1 MITGTSFYPP
11 DPPREVITIDNMGE
25 WRNDMV
31 DAYHPPLEEYEG
43 TGPLERTFYK
53 YHKYRPLHFRKPV
66 LKLSNLKLQKLK
78 NLKLAVGSK
87 LKSKLKSKLNLKQA
101 VGSKLKSKLKSKLNL
116 KLALKSKLKSK
127 PLLKLPKLKKLKFKG
142 LHKPKPSYR
151 PHSSGRPS
159 YKPAPA
165 QEPIFSYETTSQ
177 PTTTTTTTTSHP
189 TYVVSYSP
197 PVYEEPTSYKPI
209 PKSPPSTSLAP
220 AYSPPYRPPPVLE
233 AYSRPAQ
240 ETQPQSYLPVKEG
253 FVEVASR
260 VPEQPLPAAWE
271 EDFGP
276 RLEELLDLEARV
288 NNAKFPSVNSFT
300 DNFSTTFVWGPPQR
314 RY

>member
-1 MITGTSFYPP
+1 M
-11 DPPREVITIDNMGE
+11 
-25 WRNDMV
+25 NDMV
-31 DAYHPPLEEYEG
+31 DAYHPLLEEYEG
-43 TGPLERTFYK
+43 TSPVDRTFYK
-53 YHKYRPLHFRKPV
+53 YHKYRPLHFRRPV

-87 LKSKLKSKLNLKQA
+87 LKSKLRSKLNLKQA

-116 KLALKSKLKSK
+116 KLALKSKL
-127 PLLKLPKLKKLKFKG
+127 PKLKKLKFKG

-151 PHSSGRPS
+151 PHSSSRPS
-159 YKPAPA
+159 YRPAPP
-165 QEPIFSYETTSQ
+165 QEPSYSYETTSQ

-240 ETQPQSYLPVKEG
+240 ETQPRPQPQSYLPVKEG